1 MKLEAGSAG
10 PIVWKE
16 RQRPDRGYWRL
27 AWRRFRRNRLGLY
40 SGVFLLVMIAIA
52 LAAPAVSAFVTHQS
66 ATQQD
71 LNSVLANPSSQ
82 HWLGS
87 DELGRDTLTRLV
99 YGAKASLGVGLLTV
113 AIVLAIGVP
122 SGLAAGYLGGIVD
135 DVLMRIVDVVLST
148 PPIFLYILMSILF
161 RPNPVL
167 LAFIIASLNWAP
179 VSRLVRA
186 EAISLRD
193 REFMLATRAMGATN
207 FRLVLRHLFP
217 NTMPVIIVNASLRLG
232 QVILIEA
239 ALDFLGLGI
248 QPPTASWGNMLSN
261 AELYFSHSIW
271 LVLLPGALIFAT
283 VMAANILGDALRDT
297 FDPWAVK
304 R

>member
-1 MKLEAGSAG
+1 M
-10 PIVWKE
+10 
-16 RQRPDRGYWRL
+16 

-40 SGVFLLVMIAIA
+40 SGALLLIMIAVA
-52 LAAPAVSAFVTHQS
+52 LAAPVISAFVTHQT
-66 ATQQD
+66 ATGQD
-71 LNSVLANPSSQ
+71 LNSVLANPSAQ

-87 DELGRDTLTRLV
+87 DELGRDTLTRLA
-99 YGAKASLGVGLLTV
+99 YGAQASLGVGVLTV

-122 SGLAAGYLGGIVD
+122 TGLAAGYLGGIVD
-135 DVLMRIVDVVLST
+135 DVLMRVVDVVLST
-148 PPIFLYILMSILF
+148 PAIFLYILMSILF
-161 RPNPVL
+161 RPNPIL
-167 LAFIIASLNWAP
+167 LAFIIASLSWAP

-193 REFMLATRAMGATN
+193 RDFMVATRAMGATN
-207 FRLVLRHLFP
+207 FRLVLRHLLP

-232 QVILIEA
+232 QVVLIEA

-283 VMAANILGDALRDT
+283 VMAANLLGDALRDT
-297 FDPWAVK
+297 FDPWVVK
-304 R
+304 

>member
-1 MKLEAGSAG
+1 MTVDAGGAAAA
-10 PIVWKE
+10 VWKE
-16 RQRPDRGYWRL
+16 RQRPDRGFWLL

-40 SGVFLLVMIAIA
+40 SGAVLVIMIAVA
-52 LAAPAVSAFVTHQS
+52 LAAPVISAFVTHQT
-66 ATQQD
+66 ATGQD
-71 LNSVLANPSSQ
+71 LNTVLANPSAQ

-87 DELGRDTLTRLV
+87 DELGRDTLTRLA
-99 YGAKASLGVGLLTV
+99 YGAQASLGVGVLTV

-122 SGLAAGYLGGIVD
+122 TGLAAGYLGGVVD
-135 DVLMRIVDVVLST
+135 DVLMRVVDVVLST
-148 PPIFLYILMSILF
+148 PAIFLYILMSILF
-161 RPNPVL
+161 RPNPIL
-167 LAFIIASLNWAP
+167 LAFIIASLSWAP

-193 REFMLATRAMGATN
+193 RDFMVATRAMGATN
-207 FRLVLRHLFP
+207 FRLVLRHLLP

-232 QVILIEA
+232 QVVLIEA

-271 LVLLPGALIFAT
+271 LVVLPGALIFAT
-283 VMAANILGDALRDT
+283 VMAANLLGDALRDT
-297 FDPWAVK
+297 FDPWVVK
-304 R
+304 

>member
-1 MKLEAGSAG
+1 M
-10 PIVWKE
+10 
-16 RQRPDRGYWRL
+16 
-27 AWRRFRRNRLGLY
+27 
-40 SGVFLLVMIAIA
+40 LLLIMVAIA
-52 LAAPAVSAFVTHQS
+52 MAAPAIAAFVTHQT

-71 LNSVLANPSSQ
+71 LNNVLSSPSSH

-87 DELGRDTLTRLV
+87 DELGRDTLTRLA
-99 YGAKASLGVGLLTV
+99 YGAQASLGVGLLTV

-122 SGLAAGYLGGIVD
+122 SGLAAGYFGGLVD
-135 DVLMRIVDVVLST
+135 DILMRIVDVVLST
-148 PPIFLYILMSILF
+148 PAIFLYILMSILF

-167 LAFIIASLNWAP
+167 LAFIIASLSWAP

-193 REFMLATRAMGATN
+193 REFMVATRAVGATN
-207 FRLVLRHLFP
+207 FRLVAGHLLP

-232 QVILIEA
+232 QVVLIEA

-261 AELYFSHSIW
+261 SELYFSHSIW
-271 LVLLPGALIFAT
+271 LVVLPGALIFSA
-283 VMAANILGDALRDT
+283 VMAANLLGDALRDT
-297 FDPWAVK
+297 FDPWVVK
-304 R
+304 Q